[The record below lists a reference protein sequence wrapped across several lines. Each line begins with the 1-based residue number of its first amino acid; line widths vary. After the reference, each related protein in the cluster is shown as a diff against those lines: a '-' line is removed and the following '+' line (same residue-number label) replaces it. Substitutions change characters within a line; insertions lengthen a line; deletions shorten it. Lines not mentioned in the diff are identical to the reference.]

1 LRVVSFLALKKKHTI
16 LKYFICL
23 SFVFLLS
30 SSFTSVDPNQ
40 FKVDVVHNGK
50 TISVGPLAMLAHLAH
65 GDSRPVD
72 PNDSGSND
80 PFGDGE

>member
-1 LRVVSFLALKKKHTI
+1 M
-16 LKYFICL
+16 
-23 SFVFLLS
+23 
-30 SSFTSVDPNQ
+30 DPNQ

-80 PFGDGE
+80 PFGDGGE